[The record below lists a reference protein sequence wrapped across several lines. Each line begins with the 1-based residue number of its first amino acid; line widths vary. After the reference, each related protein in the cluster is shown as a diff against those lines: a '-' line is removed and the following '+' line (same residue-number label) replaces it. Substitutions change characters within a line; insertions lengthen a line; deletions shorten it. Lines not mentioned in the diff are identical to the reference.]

1 MKLKSRPVP
10 TMKAFIRAPKAYEM
24 KNEKVFHP
32 TVFPSV
38 EKCCDKVYEIKNPEK
53 SISSDEVPSVE
64 KKSISSAEVSK
75 C

>member
-1 MKLKSRPVP
+1 
-10 TMKAFIRAPKAYEM
+10 MKAFIRAPKAYEM

-53 SISSDEVPSVE
+53 VFFLTRFPSVE
-64 KKSISSAEVSK
+64 KKVQSDEVSK

>member
-1 MKLKSRPVP
+1 MKS
-10 TMKAFIRAPKAYEM
+10 FIRAPKAYEM

-53 SISSDEVPSVE
+53 SISSDEV
-64 KKSISSAEVSK
+64 SK